1 MKKHLKSSVA
11 LLLLFIAVTARF
23 SFAGDVAVPDG
34 WRMPAGAEVED
45 EWRDYNASRYL
56 EVKADFDGDGAID
69 AARIFVR
76 PDGSELSLF
85 AYMCDRDGNCKE
97 HLLASVKG
105 AKAIRHMGIDR
116 VYRGL
121 YKTACGKVYREC
133 REGETPEIEIKK
145 DSIDFFENTG
155 GNSYFYWDEGKK
167 AFNRVWMSD

>member
-1 MKKHLKSSVA
+1 MIKLLRYS
-11 LLLLFIAVTARF
+11 LLLAVMFAVLASGV
-23 SFAGDVAVPDG
+23 SFAGDIAPPDG
-34 WRMPAGAEVED
+34 WRDPAATEVED

-56 EVKADFDGDGAID
+56 EVKADFDGDGAFD

-76 PDGSELSLF
+76 PDGSELALF
-85 AYMCDRDGNCKE
+85 AYMCDRDGNCEE

-133 REGETPEIEIKK
+133 REGETPEIEIKI